1 MINWSTLAFPLHLLV
16 LDLTYGCNIK
26 TWQSMVV
33 QIQCF
38 GIARDICGGDFI
50 DAVLEDGSSV
60 LDLQHMLREKFPAL
74 AELRHFFIARNQVY
88 AQADELIQANDEL
101 VIIPPVSGG

>member
-1 MINWSTLAFPLHLLV
+1 MT
-16 LDLTYGCNIK
+16 
-26 TWQSMVV
+26 V

-50 DAVLEDGSSV
+50 DATLEDGSRV
-60 LDLQHMLREKFPAL
+60 MDLQNYLRETYPEL

-88 AQADELIQANDEL
+88 ATLEELILADDEL

>member
-1 MINWSTLAFPLHLLV
+1 MT
-16 LDLTYGCNIK
+16 
-26 TWQSMVV
+26 V

-38 GIARDICGGDFI
+38 GIARDICGGDCI
-50 DAVLEDGSSV
+50 EAVLKDGSRV
-60 LDLQHMLREKFPAL
+60 GDLQNYLREKFPDL

-88 AQADELIQANDEL
+88 AQPEELILANDEL